1 MKKNK
6 VSLNIISTFNHA
18 NFVGLL
24 KNNNDFEWKINE
36 TNYNQIF
43 QVLNNKNSSIWKKK
57 SNITFIWSTPESIS
71 PEFNKLLN
79 KEEIDNDKIKKDIDY
94 FFSCVKLIKNNTDII
109 MMPNW
114 ILREPHESSIAL
126 SYSKSLG
133 VEYNLS
139 FMNHYLSELI
149 DKEKNFFLLNSSKWL
164 SNCGSEYA
172 YSSKLWYLMKNPFSN
187 NFFKEAIL
195 DIVTLYR
202 SLKGLSKKLLIL
214 DLDNTL
220 WGGIVGDDGWK
231 NLRVGGHDHVGE
243 AFKDF
248 QTKIK
253 SLKNFGILLAL
264 CSKNNESTAVEAIK
278 KHPEMILKME
288 DFVTYKINWED
299 KAKNIANIANE
310 LNLGLQSIVF
320 FDDSPFERAR
330 VKEMLPEV
338 MVPNLPK
345 NPEDYPNFF
354 SKLHYFDTSHISKE
368 DRMRNELYK
377 SEFKRK
383 NLKKEFKSL
392 SKWIQTLKL
401 KISIENLK
409 SENFPRTLQLLNKT
423 NQMNLSTRRLTEKEL
438 KKWTKTSLNHM
449 WTIRAKDKFG
459 DYGIIGILGLS
470 IKKKSAYLIDFI
482 LSCRVVGRNIEEVMV
497 EFVKEYCK
505 KNKIKEIHGKYIKT
519 KKNSLFFDFFNKLNL
534 IDSKKY
540 SFVIPS
546 DRSNFDS
553 SYITVLKPSFKR

>member
-6 VSLNIISTFNHA
+6 VSLNIISSFNHA

-79 KEEIDNDKIKKDIDY
+79 KEEIDNNKIKKDIDY

-139 FMNHYLSELI
+139 LMNHYLSELI

-187 NFFKEAIL
+187 DFFKEAIL
-195 DIVTLYR
+195 DIVTLYK

-214 DLDNTL
+214 DLDDTL
-220 WGGIVGDDGWK
+220 WGGIVGEVGWK
-231 NLRVGGHDHVGE
+231 NLRIGGHDHLGE

-264 CSKNNESTAVEAIK
+264 CSKNNESTAIEAIK
-278 KHPEMILKME
+278 KHPEMVLKMD
-288 DFVTYKINWED
+288 DFVAYKINWED
-299 KAKNIANIANE
+299 KAKNIVEMINE
-310 LNLGLQSIVF
+310 LNLGFQSVVF
-320 FDDSPFERAR
+320 FDDSLFERAR
-330 VKEMLPEV
+330 VKEMLPEI
-338 MVPNLPK
+338 MVPNLPS
-345 NPEDYPNFF
+345 NPEDYPNFL
-354 SKLHYFDTSHISKE
+354 SKLHCFDTAHISHE
-368 DRMRNELYK
+368 DKIRGELYK

-383 NLKKEFKSL
+383 KLKQQFKSL
-392 SKWIQTLKL
+392 SEWIETLEL
-401 KISIENLK
+401 KVTIENLK

-423 NQMNLSTRRLTEKEL
+423 NQMNLATRRLSEKEFNN
-438 KKWTKTSLNHM
+438 WIKTSSSNL

-459 DYGIIGILGLS
+459 DYGIIGILSLS
-470 IKKKSAYLIDFI
+470 IKKNSAYLVDFI
-482 LSCRVVGRNIEEVMV
+482 LSCRVVGRNIEEIMI
-497 EFVKEYCK
+497 EFTKEYCR
-505 KNKIKEIHGKYIKT
+505 KNKIKNINGKFMKT
-519 KKNSLFFDFFNKLNL
+519 EKNSLCFKFFNKLNL
-534 IDSKKY
+534 IDSKKH
-540 SFVIPS
+540 SFVIQS
-546 DRSNFDS
+546 AQNKFDFSN
-553 SYITVLKPSFKR
+553 ITVLKPSFR